1 MKRKLVVLSA
11 LVGLVSASVWA
22 GCGSC
27 PGDAKKEGVAAPEAK
42 AACAVKD
49 KAACTDK
56 DKAACGAAES
66 KAAVGGKAGCKGCPV
81 KAAGGVDTE
90 SLAALVD
97 AKTPLTILD
106 ARSGKYDDGKR
117 IPGAKALS
125 PTAEQAEIEKAL
137 PDKKARIVTYCAG
150 VTCPASGQLSARLK
164 SLGYVDV
171 QEYHEGIAGWTK
183 AGKPV
188 ENAK

>member
-1 MKRKLVVLSA
+1 MMTAKLIVLSGVIA
-11 LVGLVSASVWA
+11 LVSSSVWA

-27 PGDAKKEGVAAPEAK
+27 PGDVKKDAAAAGDGCK
-42 AACAVKD
+42 AACDVKE
-49 KAACTDK
+49 KACQEVCTPEEKAKCEKACPH
-56 DKAACGAAES
+56 AAT
-66 KAAVGGKAGCKGCPV
+66 AGI
-81 KAAGGVDTE
+81 DTA
-90 SLAALVD
+90 SLAALIE

-117 IPGAKALS
+117 VPGAKALS
-125 PTAEQAEIEKAL
+125 PKAEQAEIEKAL

-150 VTCPASGQLSARLK
+150 TTCPASGQLAARLK
-164 SLGYVDV
+164 SLGYVNV
-171 QEYHEGIAGWTK
+171 LEYHEGIAGWVK